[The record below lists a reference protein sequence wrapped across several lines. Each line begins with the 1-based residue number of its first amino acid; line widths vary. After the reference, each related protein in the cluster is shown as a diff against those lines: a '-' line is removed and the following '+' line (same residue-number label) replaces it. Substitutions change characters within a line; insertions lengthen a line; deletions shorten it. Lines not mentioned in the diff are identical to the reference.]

1 MGETSSDWH
10 LNRDQFHKP
19 APEGLFWRVLRGA
32 IGCPTPEPHT
42 ANRARAFLDLDAD
55 LPIWHAKSK
64 RRSGSWARVSA
75 CPSPARHRVKRCRR
89 S

>member
-1 MGETSSDWH
+1 M
-10 LNRDQFHKP
+10 P
-19 APEGLFWRVLRGA
+19 
-32 IGCPTPEPHT
+32 CPEPHT

-75 CPSPARHRVKRCRR
+75 CPSQARHGVKGCRR